1 MTVHDA
7 REVSDGADKWV
18 QAVSGREKEGG
29 HGGNGC
35 QLARLGRPRKKN
47 GRRGKKKRRKASGP
61 AGKEMGQQAKMKK
74 GGGGKEFPFLFPN
87 QFSKFIS
94 K

>member
-1 MTVHDA
+1 VTQ
-7 REVSDGADKWV
+7 E
-18 QAVSGREKEGG
+18 E
-29 HGGNGC
+29 
-35 QLARLGRPRKKN
+35 N

-74 GGGGKEFPFLFPN
+74 EGGGKEFPFLFPN
-87 QFSKFIS
+87 QISKFIS